1 MLHLLLNAAAYGNP
15 NIFDEVRNLGSS
27 DINLRNCRDSK
38 DPAVVIRLLDLGA
51 SEGWK
56 DCSDRTNTAQGLQR
70 ARR

>member
-27 DINLRNCRDSK
+27 DKNLRNCRGSK

-51 SEGWK
+51 SVSDMTRDGQYEG
-56 DCSDRTNTAQGLQR
+56 D
-70 ARR
+70 